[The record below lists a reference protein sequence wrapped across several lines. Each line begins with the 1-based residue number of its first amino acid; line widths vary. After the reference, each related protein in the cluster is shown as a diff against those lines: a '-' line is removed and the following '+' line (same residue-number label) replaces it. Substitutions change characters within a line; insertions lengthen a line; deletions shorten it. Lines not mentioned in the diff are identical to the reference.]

1 MKSKKPIIIFSVI
14 LLLLCVILFW
24 TFYFKVHKIKSITEN
39 TYAAELTK
47 KGYTKLKKQ
56 SPYKVLITKYV
67 FDTDGNLINKSYY
80 NSDKK
85 RVKTEAYAYNDGK
98 ILNSSENKIIKTYEY
113 DSLGNLILI
122 KDHNG
127 IVAEKMEYSL
137 EGLLILKTEVS
148 SSEEIVSQTKYLY
161 NEKNQI
167 IKELIESQEN
177 IEWYL
182 YEYNK
187 LGNLTSESWIDNY
200 EEPLEKTTYRYKNDD
215 LYVEEWSNYQ
225 DGKVEGKVIYT
236 YENDLEKEIVETDIE
251 DGTEIRWTYKY
262 FYDSKDNWIK
272 KIEIFNENEVT
283 ITERLID
290 YY

>member
-1 MKSKKPIIIFSVI
+1 M
-14 LLLLCVILFW
+14 LCVILFW

-47 KGYTKLKKQ
+47 KGYAKLKKQ
-56 SPYKVLITKYV
+56 SPYKLLITKSV
-67 FDTDGNLINKSYY
+67 FDTDGNLIKKSYY

-85 RVKTEAYAYNDGK
+85 RVKTEAYTYNDGK

-127 IVAEKMEYSL
+127 IVAEKMEYSI

-148 SSEEIVSQTKYLY
+148 SSEKIVSQTKYLY

-167 IKELIESQEN
+167 IKELTEYQGGVDWN
-177 IEWYL
+177 L
-182 YEYNK
+182 YKYNE
-187 LGNLTSESWIDNY
+187 LGKLTSNSWIDQR
-200 EEPLEKTTYRYKNDD
+200 EGLLEKTTYSYKNDS
-215 LYVEEWSNYQ
+215 LYIEEWDNYL
-225 DGKVEGKVIYT
+225 DGKVEGKIIYI
-236 YENDLEKEIVETDIE
+236 YENNLEKEIIETELADNS
-251 DGTEIRWTYKY
+251 EIRWTYQY
-262 FYDSKDNWIK
+262 YYDSKDNWIK
-272 KIEIFNENEVT
+272 KIETFNENEVT